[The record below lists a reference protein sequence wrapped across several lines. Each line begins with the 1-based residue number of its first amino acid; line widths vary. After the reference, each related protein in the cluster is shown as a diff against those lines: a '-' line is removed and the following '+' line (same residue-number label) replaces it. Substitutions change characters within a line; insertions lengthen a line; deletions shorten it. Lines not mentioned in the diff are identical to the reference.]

1 MTESG
6 RQTNGTGVRLTHR
19 TFLQG
24 GTAVA
29 LTAAAY
35 RRAYWANERIGVG
48 LIGYGLVGQVHARHV
63 MAQPDARIVAVSD
76 VYQPRLAA
84 AAAAAVGGSVAQHRD
99 FRRLLDSRE

>member
-6 RQTNGTGVRLTHR
+6 RQKNGTGIRLTRR

-24 GTAVA
+24 GTAAAV
-29 LTAAAY
+29 TAAAY
-35 RRAYWANERIGVG
+35 RRAYGANERIGVG

-84 AAAAAVGGSVAQHRD
+84 AAAAVGGSVAQPITTQQ
-99 FRRLLDSRE
+99 EG